1 VEGRDPAVGHDGVD
15 AGSDEHGAARGY
27 GRVSGGHDEIL
38 EELVTLA
45 ADGLEELASIDDVSE
60 LGPAASRFLGKHS
73 RLAQLKAGLR
83 DVAAEHRAQVGEA
96 LNHARTQIESAVEVR
111 RATLGEAAVRA
122 RLEAERLDLTEEL
135 GRDRHG
141 HLHVITQTWEELEDV
156 FVGMGFTVADGPEVE
171 TDWFNFEALNLP
183 PSHPARS
190 LWDTLYLDDSGIE
203 GVAAE
208 QLLLRTHTSPV
219 QIRSMLDAVR
229 RGDGPPIHVVC
240 PGRVYRRDTADATH
254 LPVFHQI
261 EMLVVDRAVSMAD
274 LAGTIEAFTK
284 AYFGE
289 DLTSRLRPS
298 YFPFTEPS
306 AEVDISQPDGSWLEV
321 GGCGMVHPNVLRAC
335 GLDPEE
341 WSGFAFGFGID
352 RLAKIRHGVD
362 DLRDFVTNDIRFLE
376 QL

>member
-1 VEGRDPAVGHDGVD
+1 MGE
-15 AGSDEHGAARGY
+15 
-27 GRVSGGHDEIL
+27 HDEIL
-38 EELVTLA
+38 DELADLA
-45 ADGLEELASIDDVSE
+45 ADGVAELQRIDDLKD
-60 LGPAASRFLGKHS
+60 LGSAASRFLGKQS
-73 RLAQLKAGLR
+73 RLADLKAGLR
-83 DVAAEHRAQVGEA
+83 DLAVEHRSTLGEA
-96 LNHARTQIESAVEVR
+96 LNAARTQLEDAVEVR
-111 RATLGEAAVRA
+111 RQHLDDLAVGR
-122 RLEAERLDLTEEL
+122 RLVAERLDLTEEL
-135 GRDRHG
+135 GRERNG
-141 HLHVITQTWEELEDV
+141 HLHVITQTWEQLEDV

-183 PSHPARS
+183 PTHPARS
-190 LWDTLYLDDSGIE
+190 LWDTLYLDSGDLDGI
-203 GVAAE
+203 AAE

-219 QIRSMLDAVR
+219 QIRTMIDAVR
-229 RGDGPPIHVVC
+229 SGTGPPIHVVC

-261 EMLVVDRAVSMAD
+261 EMLVVDHDVSMAD

-284 AYFGE
+284 AYFGD

-321 GGCGMVHPNVLRAC
+321 GGCGMVHPNVLTAC

-352 RLAKIRHGVD
+352 RLAKIRHGVE
-362 DLRDFVTNDIRFLE
+362 DLRDFVANDIRFLE